1 MAGVD
6 GAIAVKLVD
15 CEYMWLAV
23 RADGVCAM
31 HCRLV
36 ELRQGNSRM
45 FYSNR
50 RRDASMAVGVAMPPL
65 LELLLSNDVYLL
77 EVASESSGL

>member
-1 MAGVD
+1 MAGDD

-15 CEYMWLAV
+15 CECMWLAIPV
-23 RADGVCAM
+23 DGVCAM

-36 ELRQGNSRM
+36 EPRHGNSAM

-50 RRDASMAVGVAMPPL
+50 RRGASMAVGVAVPPPL
-65 LELLLSNDVYLL
+65 LKRQC
-77 EVASESSGL
+77 